1 MTRAQRNALADV
13 IVAALH
19 ERAAGDA
26 LATLERVLA
35 TTDAV
40 AVERAAVARLVA
52 TRIVVVGSAAAG
64 DGGTQDAGDAD
75 ATCGPDAAV
84 VHVVLALAFVPV
96 RAEAL
101 ARVQRARL
109 ASKAYWRT
117 PAPGERGHRS
127 ARPELGGTRVTN
139 AQDGAEADLG
149 ACLRR
154 AAALFD
160 ARLYFEVHEELEALW
175 RRVSGATRIVVQGLL
190 QIAVA
195 LHHAEGGNVDGAR
208 RLLAAG
214 RAKVEPYAPTWRGV
228 AIAAL
233 LADLRRWEHAHLDRG
248 EPAAAPRLVIA

>member
-1 MTRAQRNALADV
+1 MTRAQRNAVADV

-19 ERAAGDA
+19 ERAAHDA
-26 LATLERVLA
+26 LASLERVLA

-40 AVERAAVARLVA
+40 AVERDALARLVA

-64 DGGTQDAGDAD
+64 DGRTHDAGDAD
-75 ATCGPDAAV
+75 DTRRPDAAV
-84 VHVVLALAFVPV
+84 VHVVLAPAFVPV

-109 ASKAYWRT
+109 ASAAYWRM
-117 PAPGERGHRS
+117 
-127 ARPELGGTRVTN
+127 RVTD
-139 AQDGAEADLG
+139 AQGGAEADLG

-175 RRVSGATRIVVQGLL
+175 RRVSGATRVVVQGLL

-195 LHHAEGGNVDGAR
+195 LHHAEGGNVGGAR

-214 RAKVEPYAPTWRGV
+214 RAKIEPCAPTWHGV

-233 LADLRRWEHAHLDRG
+233 LADLRRWEHARLDRG
-248 EPAAAPRLVIA
+248 EAAAAPRLVIA